1 MGEPKSILVVDDQEE
16 IRDLVATVLRAEGLR
31 VVTAEDGRHAMLA
44 AFRDRFDLILLD
56 INMPDMDGWET
67 LRLLKAD
74 EGLKDV
80 PVVMFSIRGEIRSKV
95 QGMQFGAIG
104 YITKPFAV
112 DELVDGVRAALAG
125 RAPGTASATR

>member
-1 MGEPKSILVVDDQEE
+1 VGDRKRILVVDDQEE
-16 IRDLVATVLRAEGLR
+16 IRDLVAAVLAGEGFE
-31 VVTAEDGRHAMLA
+31 VVTAEDGRRALLT
-44 AFRDRFDLILLD
+44 AFREPFDLVLLD

-74 EGLKDV
+74 DGLRGT

-112 DELVDGVRAALAG
+112 DELVAGVRAAQAG
-125 RAPGTASATR
+125 QAPRSR

>member
-1 MGEPKSILVVDDQEE
+1 MGDRKRILVVDDQEE
-16 IRDLVATVLRAEGLR
+16 IRDLVAAVLAGEGFD
-31 VVTAEDGRHAMLA
+31 VVTAEDGRRALLT
-44 AFRDRFDLILLD
+44 AFREPFDLVLLD

-74 EGLKDV
+74 DGLRDT

-112 DELVDGVRAALAG
+112 DELVAGVRAALAG
-125 RAPGTASATR
+125 RAPRLR